1 LPNFLRKLRPHR
13 SPALGTVLLLL
24 ALNLLNYLD
33 RYILPGA
40 QPLVQKEFH
49 STDQQMGALTTA
61 LFLFYMFAAPA
72 SGWLGDWFR
81 RKPLIITG
89 AILWSLATLGTAFVH
104 SYWSLYTRRALVGV
118 GEATFGIYAPAVL
131 ADFYPERDRN
141 RILSIFYLA
150 IPVGAAL
157 GYLAG
162 GELGSVWGWRQP
174 FLLCA
179 IPGLIIAALYGVW
192 GREPER
198 GAQDRYRAVPP
209 PRIDSWAALE
219 RVVKRRLRLAKMD
232 AFLTAFG
239 VAAIAFTFG
248 SIRFLRPRLR
258 IFKNPA
264 FLTSTFG
271 LAAITFALGGISAWV
286 PTFLHRA
293 NGLSV
298 ANASLVVGAI
308 TVIDG
313 IGGTITGGWI
323 AHRWQRTDHRALYLV
338 SFWSVVFTIPFG
350 VLVFFGPHSTTIPAL
365 FFAEFFIFLN
375 TGPLNAAIVNS
386 VQGAVRATAISIN
399 LFCIHAFGDTFSP
412 QIIGAISDHSTLSIG
427 LGATLV
433 SLVIACWILWYGAR
447 FAPPYYEAQVP

>member
-1 LPNFLRKLRPHR
+1 LPKLSKRLRPR
-13 SPALGTVLLLL
+13 VSPALGTVALLL
-24 ALNLLNYLD
+24 ALNLLNYID

-40 QPLVQKEFH
+40 QPLIQREFH
-49 STDQQMGALTTA
+49 ATDQQMGALTTA
-61 LFLFYMFAAPA
+61 LFFFYMFAAPA

-89 AILWSLATLGTAFVH
+89 AVLWSLATLGSAFAH
-104 SYWSLYTRRALVGV
+104 TYWSLYFRRAMVGV
-118 GEATFGIYAPAVL
+118 GEATFGIFAPAVL
-131 ADFYPERDRN
+131 ADFYPERERN
-141 RILSIFYLA
+141 RILSVFYLA

-162 GELGSVWGWRQP
+162 GELGSQLGWRSP
-174 FLLCA
+174 FLICA
-179 IPGLIIAALYGVW
+179 IPGLLVALLYGFW

-198 GAQDRYRAVPP
+198 GATDRGGPTVART
-209 PRIDSWAALE
+209 ISWHSFREFVGQFFKL
-219 RVVKRRLRLAKMD
+219 L
-232 AFLTAFG
+232 
-239 VAAIAFTFG
+239 
-248 SIRFLRPRLR
+248 
-258 IFKNPA
+258 KNPA

-271 LAAITFALGGISAWV
+271 LAEITFALGGISAWV

-298 ANASLVVGAI
+298 ANASLVVSAI

-313 IGGTITGGWI
+313 IAGTVAGGWI
-323 AHRWQRTDHRALYLV
+323 AHRWLRTDHRALYLL
-338 SFWSVVFTIPFG
+338 SFWSVVLTLPFG
-350 VLVFFGPHSTTIPAL
+350 ILVFFGPHTLTIPAL
-365 FFAEFFIFLN
+365 FLAEFFIFLN

-386 VQGAVRATAISIN
+386 VNGAVRATAISVN

-433 SLVIACWILWYGAR
+433 SLLFACGILWYGAR
-447 FAPPYYEAQVP
+447 FASPLEDL

>member
-1 LPNFLRKLRPHR
+1 MN
-13 SPALGTVLLLL
+13 PALGTFLLLL

-40 QPLVQKEFH
+40 QPLVQKEFN

-61 LFLFYMFAAPA
+61 FFLTYMICAPL

-81 RKPLIITG
+81 RKPLIVIG

-104 SYWSLYTRRALVGV
+104 TYWSLYIWRALVGI

-150 IPVGAAL
+150 IPVGAAF
-157 GYLAG
+157 GYLSG
-162 GELGSVWGWRQP
+162 GEVGSLWGWRRP

-179 IPGLIIAALYGVW
+179 IPGLIIAGLYAVW

-198 GAQDRYRAVPP
+198 GAKDHQKEPAQTRT
-209 PRIDSWAALE
+209 RIKSRDASPKALLNFIWE
-219 RVVKRRLRLAKMD
+219 RRKILM
-232 AFLTAFG
+232 
-239 VAAIAFTFG
+239 
-248 SIRFLRPRLR
+248 
-258 IFKNPA
+258 NPA

-286 PTFLHRA
+286 PTFLHRV

-323 AHRWQRTDHRALYLV
+323 AHRWQRTNHRALYLV
-338 SFWSVVFTIPFG
+338 SFWSVVLTIPFG
-350 VLVFFGPHSTTIPAL
+350 ALVFFGPHATTIPAL
-365 FFAEFFIFLN
+365 LCAEFFIFLN

-386 VQGAVRATAISIN
+386 VEGAVRATAISIN

-433 SLVIACWILWYGAR
+433 SLVIACCILWYGSR
-447 FAPPYYEAQVP
+447 FAPPYYEAQAS